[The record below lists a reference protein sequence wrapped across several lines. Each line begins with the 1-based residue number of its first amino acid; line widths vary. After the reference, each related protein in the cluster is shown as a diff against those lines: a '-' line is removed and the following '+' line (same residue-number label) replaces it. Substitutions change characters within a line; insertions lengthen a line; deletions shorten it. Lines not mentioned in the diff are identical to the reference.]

1 MKKILSIFILGIF
14 LIGLVS
20 PMLAQA
26 QEDLPSGCTLTNP
39 GAKWTGARC
48 ITPAAGA
55 FCDTTTGT
63 AGAFEDCGM
72 CCLIQV
78 VYNVTNWIFY
88 LMMIAVVIVFVAAGA
103 IYMMS
108 SGDAEKT
115 KSAKGL
121 MIYGIVGLVVA
132 LIARL
137 IPSVVKL
144 IVGM

>member
-14 LIGLVS
+14 LIGLVA

-26 QEDLPSGCTLTNP
+26 QEDLPSGCKLTNSSATWA
-39 GAKWTGARC
+39 GAKC
-48 ITPAAGA
+48 VTPGPAA
-55 FCDTTTGT
+55 FCDTTGPEAT
-63 AGAFEDCGM
+63 AGDCGM

-115 KSAKGL
+115 KRAKGL

-132 LIARL
+132 LIAKL